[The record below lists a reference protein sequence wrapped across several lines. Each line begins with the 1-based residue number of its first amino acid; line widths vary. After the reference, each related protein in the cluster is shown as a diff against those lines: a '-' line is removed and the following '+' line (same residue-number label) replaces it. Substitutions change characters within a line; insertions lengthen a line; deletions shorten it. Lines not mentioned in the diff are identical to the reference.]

1 MRNGFALLVAG
12 ALFLSP
18 MLVESL
24 VGQGGQPAQPGQG
37 QPQPQP
43 AAQGPT
49 RGGGQGAQGVVG
61 GVTPAQDGRQGGGR
75 AGGGGRG
82 GGRGPAAPPAPAPRN
97 AAGRVIFS
105 SGNVKEPLLWTANLG
120 IRDTPLPRDQV
131 PFQPWAKAL
140 FEEREKHELEPHARC
155 KASGMT
161 RQFLT
166 PYGTEFVEL
175 PELQRIYI
183 FDVGGPHTF
192 RIIYM
197 DGRSHPKDLTP
208 SYYGHSI
215 GWWEGDTLVV
225 DTTGFNESFW
235 WDRRG
240 LPHTEQLKFV
250 ERFTRTDAQNIRYE
264 FTVDDPGAYTKPY
277 SGTMGIRASF
287 GTELFEYVC
296 QQANYAHELMVGQ
309 AESVDRSTSFVP

>member
-1 MRNGFALLVAG
+1 MRQCY
-12 ALFLSP
+12 ALFAAAALFVSP
-18 MLVESL
+18 LLVESVL
-24 VGQGGQPAQPGQG
+24 GQQPPAPAGGAQAGQGGGRQGGAQAGQG
-37 QPQPQP
+37 E
-43 AAQGPT
+43 
-49 RGGGQGAQGVVG
+49 
-61 GVTPAQDGRQGGGR
+61 GRQGGGQGR
-75 AGGGGRG
+75 QGGGGGGRG
-82 GGRGPAAPPAPAPRN
+82 GGRGAGAPAAPAPRN
-97 AAGRVIFS
+97 AEGRVIFG
-105 SGNVKEPLLWTANLG
+105 SGDPKTPLLWTANLG

-140 FEEREKHELEPHARC
+140 FEDREKHELEPHARC

-166 PYGTEFVEL
+166 PYGTEFVEFT
-175 PELQRIYI
+175 ELKRIFI

-192 RIIYM
+192 RTIFM
-197 DGRSHPKDLTP
+197 DGRSHPKTLTP

-225 DTTGFNESFW
+225 DSVGFNESFW

-240 LPHTEQLKFV
+240 LPHTEKLHFV
-250 ERFTRTDAQNIRYE
+250 ERFTRTDAQNMRYE

-277 SGTMGIRASF
+277 SGPLNIRAST

-309 AESVDRSTSFVP
+309 AESVSRSTPTVP

>member
-1 MRNGFALLVAG
+1 MRYCFALAAAG
-12 ALFLSP
+12 ALFVSP
-18 MLVESL
+18 LLVESIA
-24 VGQGGQPAQPGQG
+24 GQAQGAQ
-37 QPQPQP
+37 QP
-43 AAQGPT
+43 AAQQPAPPSVQVGVPEG
-49 RGGGQGAQGVVG
+49 RQGGGQGRQGGGQGAGQ
-61 GVTPAQDGRQGGGR
+61 GRQGGG
-75 AGGGGRG
+75 GGGRG
-82 GGRGPAAPPAPAPRN
+82 RAAGPPPPPAPRN
-97 AAGRVIFS
+97 AAGRVIFG
-105 SGNVKEPLLWTANLG
+105 SGDVKVPLLWTANLG

-140 FEEREKHELEPHARC
+140 FDDREKHELEPHARC

-166 PYGTEFVEL
+166 PYGTEFVEMADL
-175 PELQRIYI
+175 KRIYI

-192 RIIYM
+192 RTIYM
-197 DGRSHPKDLTP
+197 DGRSHPKNLKP

-225 DTTGFNESFW
+225 DSVGFNESFW

-240 LPHTEQLKFV
+240 LPTTEKLHFIEK
-250 ERFTRTDAQNIRYE
+250 FTRTDSQNMRYE

-277 SGTMGIRASF
+277 TGSLNIRAST
-287 GTELFEYVC
+287 GTELFEYIC

-309 AESVDRSTSFVP
+309 AESVSRSTPTVP

>member
-1 MRNGFALLVAG
+1 MRYSFALVAAG

-18 MLVESL
+18 LMTGTPA
-24 VGQGGQPAQPGQG
+24 GQ
-37 QPQPQP
+37 QP
-43 AAQGPT
+43 AAPQPGSV
-49 RGGGQGAQGVVG
+49 QVGV
-61 GVTPAQDGRQGGGR
+61 PEGRQGGGAR
-75 AGGGGRG
+75 QGGQGQGGAQGRQGGGGRG
-82 GGRGPAAPPAPAPRN
+82 RAAGPPPPPAPRN
-97 AAGRVIFS
+97 AAGRVIFG
-105 SGNVKEPLLWTANLG
+105 SGNPKEAILWTAQLG
-120 IRDTPLPRDQV
+120 IRDTPLPRESV

-192 RIIYM
+192 RTIYM
-197 DGRSHPKDLTP
+197 DGRSHPKNLTP
-208 SYYGHSI
+208 TYYGHSI

-225 DTTGFNESFW
+225 DTIGFNESFW

-240 LPHTEQLKFV
+240 LPHTEQLHFV
-250 ERFTRTDAQNIRYE
+250 ERFTRTDAANMRYE

-277 SGTMGIRASF
+277 SGSLGIRAST
-287 GTELFEYVC
+287 GTELFEYIC

>member
-18 MLVESL
+18 MLVESVL
-24 VGQGGQPAQPGQG
+24 GQAGQA
-37 QPQPQP
+37 PQQP

-49 RGGGQGAQGVVG
+49 RGGGQGAQ
-61 GVTPAQDGRQGGGR
+61 DGRQGGGG
-75 AGGGGRG
+75 AGRG
-82 GGRGPAAPPAPAPRN
+82 GGRGGRGAAAPAPPAPRN
-97 AAGRVIFS
+97 AAGRVIFD
-105 SGNVKEPLLWTANLG
+105 SGNPKQPLLWTANLG

-140 FEEREKHELEPHARC
+140 FDEREKHELEPHARC

-166 PYGTEFVEL
+166 PYGTEFVEAT
-175 PELQRIYI
+175 EVKRIYI

-192 RIIYM
+192 RTIYM
-197 DGRSHPKDLTP
+197 DGRSHPKNPTP

-225 DTTGFNESFW
+225 DTVGFNESFW

-240 LPHTEQLKFV
+240 LPHTEKLHFV
-250 ERFTRTDAQNIRYE
+250 EKFTRTDAQNMRYE

-277 SGTMGIRASF
+277 GGTLNIRAST

-296 QQANYAHELMVGQ
+296 QQANYAHELMVGG
-309 AESVDRSTSFVP
+309 AKSVDRSITTVP